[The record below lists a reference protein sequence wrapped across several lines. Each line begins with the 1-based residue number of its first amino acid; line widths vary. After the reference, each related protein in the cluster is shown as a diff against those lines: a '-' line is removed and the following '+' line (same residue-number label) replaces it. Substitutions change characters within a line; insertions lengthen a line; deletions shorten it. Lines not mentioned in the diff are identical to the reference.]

1 MLERALGKL
10 PSRDVLHWVSL
21 LWCVVGA
28 GLKPAPTGYPTGFR
42 RYDGKERSELFNQL
56 LAQDSTFI

>member
-28 GLKPAPTGYPTGFR
+28 GLKPAPDTGFR